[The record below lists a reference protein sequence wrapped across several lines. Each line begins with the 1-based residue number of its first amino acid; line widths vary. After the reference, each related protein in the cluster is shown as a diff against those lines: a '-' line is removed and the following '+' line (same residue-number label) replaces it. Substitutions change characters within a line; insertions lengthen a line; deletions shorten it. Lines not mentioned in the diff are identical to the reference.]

1 MTDTSPDAMVV
12 LARIGAPNGVAGAAR
27 VKLFGDDPDSLTAY
41 GPLTRSDG
49 GAPLR
54 VRDLRD
60 GKSPDMVI
68 ARFEGVTSR
77 EMVMAMNG
85 VELSLPRSV
94 LPAIDDEDDF
104 YHADLLGLEVRL
116 ADGSRFGEI
125 IQVADFGA
133 GDLLDVKPDRGGAS
147 VLVPFTKAI
156 VPQVD
161 IAEGFVMLDP
171 PEDLLDP
178 PKRNAPK
185 PGKKKSATKDEKGV

>member
-1 MTDTSPDAMVV
+1 MIV

-49 GAPLR
+49 GPALQ

-60 GKSPDMVI
+60 GKTPDMVI
-68 ARFEGVTSR
+68 ARFEGISSR
-77 EMVMAMNG
+77 EMVMALNG

-94 LPAIDDEDDF
+94 LPATDDDDF
-104 YHADLLGLEVRL
+104 YHTDLIGLEARL
-116 ADGSRFGEI
+116 ADGSRFGEV

-147 VLVPFTKAI
+147 VLVPFTRAI
-156 VPQVD
+156 VPEVNVGD
-161 IAEGFVMLDP
+161 GFVVLDA
-171 PEDLLDP
+171 PEGLLDP
-178 PKRNAPK
+178 PQKTTRPAA
-185 PGKKKSATKDEKGV
+185 KKKSSGKKGKASGDVQS

>member
-178 PKRNAPK
+178 PKRNEPK